1 VFDFSDHLL
10 NSSLTIVVFSVYIWL
25 GNTLTLSKLALTQI
39 MLRRIRDRIGHS
51 EHLYRQYFNVM
62 ESMEK
67 LWQFYCAPESQKGLV
82 ERKEV
87 ADDDEFALSIKGS
100 FSYGVTPKLDQAEKD
115 KLIDK
120 LKKKEYEK
128 KTEGMGSA
136 RKTLFDFM
144 NTNRSKPKITYK
156 DRTLEQII
164 SLKDLDI
171 EIKKG
176 SFTVIIGATGSGKST
191 LLSAMIGE
199 LIYLS
204 DQTIKEVGDPSR
216 PIKDGE
222 QRYMEDALLAM
233 DLTGKSPIKIH
244 GSTSYCE
251 QQPWIQNGKLRDNIL
266 FGTAFDKRKY
276 VETMIACQLEPD
288 LAIMPAGD
296 DTEIGE
302 KGINLSGG

>member
-1 VFDFSDHLL
+1 MNRV
-10 NSSLTIVVFSVYIWL
+10 
-25 GNTLTLSKLALTQI
+25 
-39 MLRRIRDRIGHS
+39 
-51 EHLYRQYFNVM
+51 
-62 ESMEK
+62 
-67 LWQFYCAPESQKGLV
+67 
-82 ERKEV
+82 
-87 ADDDEFALSIKGS
+87 
-100 FSYGVTPKLDQAEKD
+100 
-115 KLIDK
+115 
-120 LKKKEYEK
+120 
-128 KTEGMGSA
+128 
-136 RKTLFDFM
+136 RKTLYDFM
-144 NTNRSKPKITYK
+144 NTDRSKPQITYK
-156 DRTLEQII
+156 DRTLQQII

-176 SFTVIIGATGSGKST
+176 SFTVIVGETGSGKST

-204 DQTIKEVGDPSR
+204 DQAIKEVGDHSR

-222 QRYMEDALLAM
+222 QRYLEDALLAA
-233 DLTGKSPIKIH
+233 DLTGESPIKIY

-266 FGTAFDKRKY
+266 FGSDFDKRKY